1 MKKIQLLVVSIMGVM
16 TLLLQG
22 CGTHSLITAGGA
34 GAGAYIGHA
43 VSNKNP
49 YWTAGG
55 AAGGVLVGSLLN
67 YKLQQQLQQA
77 EQRGFE
83 RALNQSARQHYW
95 LLQNLQK
102 DTEDTD
108 TVGSCSYI
116 PIVHPETTVD
126 GVSFN
131 ETREHILVYE

>member
-1 MKKIQLLVVSIMGVM
+1 MKSVPALSILFIFTTLVLS
-16 TLLLQG
+16 TG
-22 CGTHSLITAGGA
+22 CGTNSLITAGGA
-34 GAGAYIGHA
+34 GAGAYIGHSA
-43 VSNKNP
+43 SNKNP

-67 YKLQQQLQQA
+67 HKLQQQLQQA

-95 LLQNLQK
+95 MLQNLQK
-102 DTEDTD
+102 NSEDTD
-108 TVGSCSYI
+108 TVGSYSYI
-116 PIVHPETTVD
+116 LIIRPETTVD